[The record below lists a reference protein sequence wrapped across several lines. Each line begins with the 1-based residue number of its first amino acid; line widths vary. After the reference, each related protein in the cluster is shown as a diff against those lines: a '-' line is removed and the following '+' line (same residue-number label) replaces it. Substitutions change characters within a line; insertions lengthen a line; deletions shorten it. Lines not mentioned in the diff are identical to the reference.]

1 MVTSLSV
8 ILWGEEVGRLAWD
21 AQRRRSYFIY
31 NPDFVKRGLN
41 ITPLTAPVKG
51 SQMLAPIWGEES
63 SDYQGLPAFLSDAL
77 PEGWGRQLLDIW
89 ILRNNLTKE
98 SLTPLDILSLM
109 GNHSMGSF
117 EFIPSHAPVFKGQ
130 LDMLQLS
137 DLVSRIRQ
145 EGEKAV
151 LTHDDD
157 TTLQA
162 LMAVGASTRGRQPK
176 MAVAINRQTEEL
188 SVPTAHS
195 LIARKTN
202 TTHDDSDDYLLKWGD
217 SDLCLAEI
225 EMAYYAMAVKAGIR
239 MMPSGFYLLRC
250 DKHFITR
257 RFDRMHES
265 KILVQSLAAMNP
277 QAHSYEQ
284 LIATCRQLRLPE
296 SDCQEVFRRMVF
308 NYLANNTDDHPRKFS
323 FLMHEDGTW
332 QLSPA
337 YDLTPVFDPVDH
349 QHVRKHHLS
358 LGGQCEEITPY
369 DLLRFARENGIRRS
383 TTILH
388 DVVNALRQFRS
399 LAQKFGVSEIWTNR
413 IKQVLDDLSPIDDE
427 Q

>member
-98 SLTPLDILSLM
+98 SLTPLDILSLT

-145 EGEKAV
+145 KGEKAV

-157 TTLQA
+157 TTLLA

-239 MMPSGFYLLRC
+239 MMPSGFYLFRR

-257 RFDRMHES
+257 RFDRMRES

-277 QAHSYEQ
+277 QAHS
-284 LIATCRQLRLPE
+284 
-296 SDCQEVFRRMVF
+296 
-308 NYLANNTDDHPRKFS
+308 PRKFS

-349 QHVRKHHLS
+349 QPVRKHHLS

-388 DVVNALRQFRS
+388 DVVNALRQFRHF
-399 LAQKFGVSEIWTNR
+399 AQKFGVSEIWTNR